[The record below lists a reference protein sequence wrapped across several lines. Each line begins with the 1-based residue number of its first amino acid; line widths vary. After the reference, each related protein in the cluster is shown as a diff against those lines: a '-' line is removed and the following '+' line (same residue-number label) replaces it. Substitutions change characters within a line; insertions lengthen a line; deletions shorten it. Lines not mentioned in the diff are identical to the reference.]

1 MILDDVLVNF
11 DRDRARFAAKTLLQF
26 ARQGHQVMMFTC
38 HQHVVDIFQEIGVEV
53 RVMPPHGLPGR
64 AIVLS
69 ESQSSEI
76 GDAQS
81 EDTAWETEEVVEHE
95 LAIESDEQSENI
107 ENEDHEV
114 GQEDQGLVVDPK
126 TLAVA
131 EVMETPTVQE
141 PDFEL
146 MDEDRDGKSS
156 LEPTTP
162 SQKPVMNQGVDWAWF
177 EKEPAEMVNEVRS
190 VIQQSL
196 LEQSDLER
204 GSDHYSVVASE
215 KDEAPHQGF
224 AAEVAHEDSEA
235 EHAEAEQA
243 EAEYAEADYAEADYE
258 EEEYEEEEY
267 EDEEYEDEEY
277 EEEEYEEEEY
287 EDEEYEDDS
296 VELAAESERD
306 NDADDPLDGDNQEV
320 A

>member
-1 MILDDVLVNF
+1 MILPMILDDVLVNF

-69 ESQSSEI
+69 ESQSSQI

-81 EDTAWETEEVVEHE
+81 EETPRETEEVVEHE
-95 LAIESDEQSENI
+95 LAIESDEQSETI

-114 GQEDQGLVVDPK
+114 EQEDQGLVENPE

-131 EVMETPTVQE
+131 EEMETSTVPE
-141 PDFEL
+141 PDLEL
-146 MDEDRDGKSS
+146 MDEDRDSERR

-162 SQKPVMNQGVDWAWF
+162 SQNPVMNQGVDWAWF

-190 VIQQSL
+190 VVQQSFF
-196 LEQSDLER
+196 EQSDLDR
-204 GSDHYSVVASE
+204 GSDHYPVVHGE
-215 KDEAPHQGF
+215 QDEATHQGV
-224 AAEVAHEDSEA
+224 AADVAHEDSEA
-235 EHAEAEQA
+235 EQ
-243 EAEYAEADYAEADYE
+243 AEADYE
-258 EEEYEEEEY
+258 EEEYE
-267 EDEEYEDEEY
+267 DEEYA
-277 EEEEYEEEEY
+277 EEEY